1 MESRMNRLD
10 LLTAK
15 RLEMRRELA
24 SAAVARI
31 LHNAASEG
39 IDITLVGS
47 LARGDFR
54 LHSDVDLL
62 VCGLVDPKRRVL
74 AERLVAVAMRSS
86 DIPYDLL
93 FEEDLTEGRLQ
104 GLLNDIV

>member
-1 MESRMNRLD
+1 
-10 LLTAK
+10 
-15 RLEMRRELA
+15 MRRELA
-24 SAAVARI
+24 SAAVAHI
-31 LHNAASEG
+31 LHNATNEG

-62 VCGLVDPKRRVL
+62 VRGLMDPKRRPL
-74 AERLVAVAMRSS
+74 AERLVAAAMRSS
-86 DIPYDLL
+86 DIPYDLM

-104 GLLNDIV
+104 EILNDSV

>member
-15 RLEMRRELA
+15 RLELRRELA

-31 LHNAASEG
+31 LHNAANEG

-62 VCGLVDPKRRVL
+62 VRGLVDPKRRLL

-86 DIPYDLL
+86 DIPYDLM

-104 GLLNDIV
+104 EILNDSV

>member
-1 MESRMNRLD
+1 MNRLD

-15 RLEMRRELA
+15 RLELRRELA

-31 LHNAASEG
+31 LHNAANEG
-39 IDITLVGS
+39 IDISLVGS

-62 VCGLVDPKRRVL
+62 VRGLVDPKRRLL
-74 AERLVAVAMRSS
+74 AERLVAAAMRGS
-86 DIPYDLL
+86 DIPYDLM
-93 FEEDLTEGRLQ
+93 FEEDLTKGRLQ
-104 GLLNDIV
+104 EILNDIV